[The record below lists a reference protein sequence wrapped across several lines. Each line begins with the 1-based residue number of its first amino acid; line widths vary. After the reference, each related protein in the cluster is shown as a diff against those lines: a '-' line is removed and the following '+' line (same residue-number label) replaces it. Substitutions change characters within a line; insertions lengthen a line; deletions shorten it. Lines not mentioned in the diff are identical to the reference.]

1 LKLVNALPALFV
13 LGAAGAASLAGAT
26 SGLAGSAHD
35 GSWRVL
41 VTADPG
47 RCSDRFAVALH
58 VSNGRVSYVGPFGHQ
73 SAGRVGDDGIIRL
86 AISDVR
92 ASGALLDKTGTGH
105 WRSTTC
111 IGSWVAHKA

>member
-1 LKLVNALPALFV
+1 MKLMKALPALFV
-13 LGAAGAASLAGAT
+13 LAAAGAVSLAGST
-26 SGLAGSAHD
+26 SSLAGSAHD

-58 VSNGRVSYVGPFGHQ
+58 VSNGRVSYVGPFGQ
-73 SAGRVGDDGIIRL
+73 QPAGRVGDNGMISL

-92 ASGALLDKTGTGH
+92 ASGALLDKTGTGR

-111 IGSWVAHKA
+111 NGSWTARKA

>member
-1 LKLVNALPALFV
+1 MKALPALFV
-13 LGAAGAASLAGAT
+13 LGAASAASLAGST
-26 SGLAGSAHD
+26 PGLAGSAHD

-47 RCSDRFAVALH
+47 RCADRFAVALH
-58 VSNGRVSYVGPFGHQ
+58 VSNGRVSYVGPFGQ
-73 SAGRVGDDGIIRL
+73 QPAGRVGDNGIISL

-92 ASGALLDKTGTGH
+92 ASGALLDKTGTGR

-111 IGSWVAHKA
+111 NGSWVARKA